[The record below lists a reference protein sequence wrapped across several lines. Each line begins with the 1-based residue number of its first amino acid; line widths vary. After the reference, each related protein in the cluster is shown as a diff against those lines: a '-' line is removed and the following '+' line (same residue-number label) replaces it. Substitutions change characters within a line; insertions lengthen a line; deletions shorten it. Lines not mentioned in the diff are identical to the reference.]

1 MYFERIFA
9 IVTVLSAAALIGIVP
24 NSVVGTASAA
34 GGGGGSSNVR
44 GGCDGGG
51 CSTTRT
57 EDEILNV
64 YEYLNRARCESAATI
79 LQAALKCTRCGKI
92 IRFLDYY

>member
-9 IVTVLSAAALIGIVP
+9 IVTVLSATALIGIVP
-24 NSVVGTASAA
+24 NSLVGTASAA

-51 CSTTRT
+51 CSTN
-57 EDEILNV
+57 EQKMK
-64 YEYLNRARCESAATI
+64 Y
-79 LQAALKCTRCGKI
+79 
-92 IRFLDYY
+92 

>member
-1 MYFERIFA
+1 M
-9 IVTVLSAAALIGIVP
+9 LGAA
-24 NSVVGTASAA
+24 SVVAA
-34 GGGGGSSNVR
+34 VAPTG
-44 GGCDGGG
+44 
-51 CSTTRT
+51 T